1 MLTWPKC
8 HLHLIY
14 HISLRG
20 EKNAAKASL
29 PTPTQGR
36 PGSAQPQM
44 ETCMCTRNCTE
55 RPSWER
61 IYLLC
66 HIACLSIVM
75 PPVMGGSSEGS
86 KESWKAPVCP
96 LQFLRWGMYTKCP
109 SIRSTDFFCRKPLD
123 YYGFMLHSWYCW
135 SWSWRWTAAS
145 DFGEW
150 AFSCANLSEV
160 EGSKTK
166 IFFREHV
173 LSCCRKFQVIF

>member
-1 MLTWPKC
+1 MQPKLPSPHPPRGGLAQHNHRWRPAC
-8 HLHLIY
+8 ALGTAQNAHL
-14 HISLRG
+14 
-20 EKNAAKASL
+20 
-29 PTPTQGR
+29 
-36 PGSAQPQM
+36 
-44 ETCMCTRNCTE
+44 E
-55 RPSWER
+55 RDR

-166 IFFREHV
+166 IFFRDHV